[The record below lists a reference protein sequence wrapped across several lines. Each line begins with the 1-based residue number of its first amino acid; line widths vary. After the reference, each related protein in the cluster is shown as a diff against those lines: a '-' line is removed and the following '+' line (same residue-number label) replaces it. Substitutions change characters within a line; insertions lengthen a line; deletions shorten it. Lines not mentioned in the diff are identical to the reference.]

1 MTQTQAPGA
10 EALPITEH
18 ELAALAS
25 LAEDGG
31 GALAAR
37 LLGLEELRAKPEFVR
52 AGLTTLLLRGLGQ
65 ADEGLFTPSDKGEVL
80 AAILATATDFLRVHV
95 LAGEGENVTA
105 FITSPVALLFLELH
119 PTGIYSARPL
129 PTSLIAEEL
138 VAAYIGATE
147 ADAVVPPPYRVR
159 LVRLGEAGET
169 RAELEVDEGGAWR
182 LGEGPAGEAG
192 ATWRGALAELGF
204 AG

>member
-1 MTQTQAPGA
+1 MTESQAPGA
-10 EALPITEH
+10 DALPITEH
-18 ELAALAS
+18 EFAALAS

-31 GALAAR
+31 GALSAR

-65 ADEGLFTPSDKGEVL
+65 AVDGLFTPHDKGEVL

-95 LAGEGENVTA
+95 VAGEGENVTA

-129 PTSLIAEEL
+129 PTSLTAADL
-138 VAAYIGATE
+138 VGAYIGATD

-159 LVRLGEAGET
+159 LVRLAEAGEA
-169 RAELEVDEGGAWR
+169 RAELDVEERAAWR
-182 LGEGPAGEAG
+182 LGGG
-192 ATWRGALAELGF
+192 ATGAPAEVWGRALAALGY
-204 AG
+204 GD